1 MADCSGTPT
10 FFPLVVSGDANGDC
24 IMAESSSINIPL
36 FSLSAIDDTGNTGT
50 DVSAHQHVQLSGAPD
65 NMHVELVGGTGTTS
79 DPYVYEF
86 KTLGT
91 VEIEEVVGKSPEASE
106 ENLISQ
112 GNTSYS
118 PFGAKAKA
126 SNTVNLSEW
135 KDSGGVNAAYVDKDF
150 NFFTSGSLSGAVVSA
165 TEGTFVTVTGI
176 DHGGLGG
183 LGDDDHTQYHN
194 DTRGDARYYA
204 KTQFVTEGG
213 ESGAAQ
219 PILLDEAGQLDAAM
233 INDGDIDHGS
243 ITGLGDDDHTQYS
256 LAAGTRAFSGP
267 VSGVSG
273 TGDGALATMDMFG
286 RMFAHTAYRSGSF
299 TAGQTIF
306 LYLNTTDQDA
316 NFVIPAGMTL
326 KILAAYGRCKSGSSA
341 GTTTF
346 TIKLRAWVD
355 DAHSSY
361 STYSL
366 AAGSTASTNSYFHFY
381 DHGTMDSPLA
391 SIVGSSNPVGEVGL
405 THAGPGTSGSD
416 KHTVSVY
423 GVFVDD

>member
-1 MADCSGTPT
+1 
-10 FFPLVVSGDANGDC
+10 
-24 IMAESSSINIPL
+24 
-36 FSLSAIDDTGNTGT
+36 
-50 DVSAHQHVQLSGAPD
+50 
-65 NMHVELVGGTGTTS
+65 
-79 DPYVYEF
+79 
-86 KTLGT
+86 
-91 VEIEEVVGKSPEASE
+91 
-106 ENLISQ
+106 
-112 GNTSYS
+112 
-118 PFGAKAKA
+118 
-126 SNTVNLSEW
+126 
-135 KDSGGVNAAYVDKDF
+135 
-150 NFFTSGSLSGAVVSA
+150 
-165 TEGTFVTVTGI
+165 
-176 DHGGLGG
+176 
-183 LGDDDHTQYHN
+183 
-194 DTRGDARYYA
+194 
-204 KTQFVTEGG
+204 
-213 ESGAAQ
+213 
-219 PILLDEAGQLDAAM
+219 
-233 INDGDIDHGS
+233 
-243 ITGLGDDDHTQYS
+243 
-256 LAAGTRAFSGP
+256 
-267 VSGVSG
+267 VSG

-286 RMFAHTAYRSGSF
+286 RMFAHSAYRSGSF

-306 LYLNTTDQDA
+306 FYLNTNDQDA